1 MLNNLKLDH
10 YAEGITVICLA
21 IVIVVLFQIYIKKQL
36 GEERIRQC
44 HEVGGHYLA
53 IVGSFY
59 AVLLGLIVFSA
70 MDKFIAAEK
79 TVEQEGKSIL
89 AAYTMAAQF
98 DSEGNEIQNKLK
110 EYTNEVVKNE
120 WELMESDQISMTA
133 RKIFLNSLDLAR
145 QIEPQTE
152 NQKGLYPI
160 LMAEMIN
167 TWESRRDR
175 TKVSNMGIPVA
186 EWVILILGAIIT
198 LIFTLFFTIDSQGIH
213 LLMTGMIAL
222 LIFVSLYLVLM
233 FGAPFSVD
241 MRVSNHGLVI
251 AQKIMNEY
259 GWK

>member
-1 MLNNLKLDH
+1 M
-10 YAEGITVICLA
+10 E
-21 IVIVVLFQIYIKKQL
+21 
-36 GEERIRQC
+36 
-44 HEVGGHYLA
+44 
-53 IVGSFY
+53 
-59 AVLLGLIVFSA
+59 
-70 MDKFIAAEK
+70 
-79 TVEQEGKSIL
+79 
-89 AAYTMAAQF
+89 AQF

-120 WELMESDQISMTA
+120 WELMDSDQISMTA

-145 QIEPQTE
+145 KIEPKTE

-233 FGAPFSVD
+233 FGAPFSGD